1 MALSLASASVTHA
14 QTVLVNGIVAG
25 LTLGRRA
32 AQGEFA
38 DKTVHAV
45 TYHGAWFPLKRTPA
59 DQLSGQAADQIAFLE
74 AQLTTC
80 HSALLAD
87 SLGPVCTPTQLTT
100 LQATQAVIARAR
112 PLWNQKYY
120 REEVAFY
127 VAEEARRQ
135 ASRAQQAAGLAK

>member
-1 MALSLASASVTHA
+1 MKKVVSVVALSLASASVTYA
-14 QTVLVNGIVAG
+14 QAVLVNGIVAG

-45 TYHGAWFPLKRTPA
+45 TYRGASFPLKRTPA
-59 DQLSGQAADQIAFLE
+59 DQLSGKSADQIAFLE

-80 HSALLAD
+80 YSALLAD
-87 SLGPVCTPTQLTT
+87 SVGSVCTPAQLTT
-100 LQATQAVIARAR
+100 LQATQAIIARAR
-112 PLWNQKYY
+112 PLWSQKYY
-120 REEVAFY
+120 REEMAFY

-135 ASRAQQAAGLAK
+135 ALRAQ